1 MLLCQSPLPVDR
13 AKTVSLVVE
22 ADGIRVAAEVLRYGA
37 AAAGAVPSYV
47 IDALRLVQLLCRN
60 AMDYAVLVRA
70 DGPKH
75 IVACISAQKDAGR
88 PHVVHVVEMSLRTL
102 QLTYG
107 KSENFR
113 HNGPLVLQAAD
124 IQAVVGAMK
133 LHPSNEHIQFTAT
146 GTLSHFAVDTLR
158 ATTPRSVGVQTLAGV
173 GAVQPVLD
181 AMKAFNNEAML
192 EVGCN
197 FLGRHLRLVKL
208 RDEASLGAAVAEV
221 IAQGASS
228 LVLTALRVHFAK
240 DTVRAFG
247 LYVLALMCGD
257 AGHRA
262 VITADGG
269 MLLALDALQ
278 VPKSNAQVVLSAFM
292 VIEEFVRVR
301 AGEDWTI
308 ADSARVAVGA
318 KMRVM
323 LKAMQAGATDTKMS
337 VENRRDLLRSG
348 LHVVR
353 AVTADDAQCVRF
365 ALQGGVQVL
374 VQLMQLDKQLH
385 VNVMVEMLAR
395 VSRVGALAMSVTTTD
410 GVSAFLGFMKESV
423 GSKHYAEALSLTVDA
438 LHSLALDPAVRVQHM
453 QDPDVGVLKWVES
466 VRSTL
471 DVEDRTARGRLAE
484 LADELQ

>member
-1 MLLCQSPLPVDR
+1 MLLCQSPLPDR

-47 IDALRLVQLLCRN
+47 LDALRLVQLLCRN

-88 PHVVHVVEMSLRTL
+88 PHVVHVVEVSLRTL

-107 KSENFR
+107 KAENFR

-133 LHPSNEHIQFTAT
+133 LHPSNEHIQLTAT
-146 GTLSHFAVDTLR
+146 NTLSHFAVDTLR

-181 AMKAFNNEAML
+181 AMKAFSNEAML

-197 FLGRHLRLVKL
+197 FLARHLRLVKQ
-208 RDEASLGAAVAEV
+208 RDEASLGAAVTEV

-257 AGHRA
+257 AGHRV

-269 MLLALDALQ
+269 MLLALAALE
-278 VPKSNAQVVLSAFM
+278 VPKSNSQVVLSAFM
-292 VIEEFVRVR
+292 VIEEIVRVR

-308 ADSARVAVGA
+308 VDSARVAVGA
-318 KMRVM
+318 RMRVV
-323 LKAMQAGATDTKMS
+323 LKAIHLGATDTKMS
-337 VENRRDLLRSG
+337 VETRRDLLRSG

-353 AVTADDAQCVRF
+353 AVTAEDAQCVRF
-365 ALQGGVQVL
+365 ALQGGVRVL
-374 VQLMQLDKQLH
+374 VQLMQLDEQLH
-385 VNVMVEMLAR
+385 VNSMVQLLAR
-395 VSRVGALAMSVTTTD
+395 VSRVRTLAMSVATAG
-410 GVSAFLGFMKESV
+410 GVSALLAFMNCRV
-423 GSKHYAEALSLTVDA
+423 RAKHYAQALSLAVEA
-438 LHSLALDPAVRVQHM
+438 LHSLALDPVVRVQHM
-453 QDPDVGVLKWVES
+453 QDPDVGVLKWVAEHA
-466 VRSTL
+466 RL
-471 DVEDRTARGRLAE
+471 AVEDCTARGRLTE
-484 LADELQ
+484 LADALQ